1 LNRILSDNQ
10 EIINHKQLRFGPEWG
25 DDSISVSSVVAKTK
39 MRDDKAVENSFSDE
53 REEVDEVEEVIEQ
66 LNVR

>member
-25 DDSISVSSVVAKTK
+25 DDSISVNSVVAKTK
-39 MRDDKAVENSFSDE
+39 MRDDKVTFVFLMLYTTMWPCLSNLTEA
-53 REEVDEVEEVIEQ
+53 Q
-66 LNVR
+66 